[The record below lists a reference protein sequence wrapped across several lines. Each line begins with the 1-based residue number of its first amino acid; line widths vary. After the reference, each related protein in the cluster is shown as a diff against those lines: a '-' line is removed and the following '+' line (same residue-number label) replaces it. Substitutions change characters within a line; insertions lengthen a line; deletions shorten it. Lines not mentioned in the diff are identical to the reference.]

1 MAYDAAGRVTNRTS
15 VTSDGESR
23 SESWGYDLLGRRS
36 FSRNAMGLTTEFAY
50 DANGNVVGESVRNAG
65 GTVLRTKRTDYD
77 SRNQPVGEVDYQG
90 AVWRT
95 DYDAIGRRV
104 ATTDPLGH
112 RTTYEW
118 TVYNELAATTDPA
131 GYRTETTYDRCG
143 RETERLDA
151 LGQRTRFRYD
161 PNGNRVAVID
171 DNGRAVLLGYDPLN
185 RLSIRND
192 ALPDVPLDVL
202 TRADVNGDGQVDA
215 ADVTALEGGLQ

>member
-1 MAYDAAGRVTNRTS
+1 MV
-15 VTSDGESR
+15 
-23 SESWGYDLLGRRS
+23 
-36 FSRNAMGLTTEFAY
+36 
-50 DANGNVVGESVRNAG
+50 
-65 GTVLRTKRTDYD
+65 
-77 SRNQPVGEVDYQG
+77 EVDCQG

-185 RLSIRND
+185 RLSTRND

-202 TRADVNGDGQVDA
+202 TRSDVNGDGHVDA
-215 ADVTALEGGLQ
+215 ADVAALEGGLQ